1 MFEKHGV
8 KGDIARII
16 LYGLGLASISSMVYL
31 AGPFIEFGGWRPLD
45 NHIVREIVIV
55 LLVAVAAAIGG
66 FSYWRRR
73 KKAGSLADGIVG
85 DAADEDDS
93 LVLSERMKD
102 ALATLKKSAGGG
114 STYLYD
120 LPWYAII
127 GPPGS
132 GKTTALVNSGLRFP
146 LSGGATPEA
155 IAGAG
160 GTRYCDWW
168 FAEDAVFIDTAGR
181 YTTQDSDASLDKR
194 SWFAFLDLLK
204 KHRPRQPING
214 VLVAISIQDI
224 LLLPPEERAAHA
236 RAIRARLLELHDRL
250 KVDFPVYAVFTK
262 ADLIAGFTEFFAN
275 LDGEKLRSVFGA
287 TFQTADKKRNLVADV
302 PREFDALIER
312 LNQNM
317 LDRLQEE
324 PNPANRV
331 ALYGFPAQIA
341 ALKRPVH
348 DFLNAIFEPTRYHS
362 NANLRGFYFTS
373 GTQEGTPIDQLIN
386 ALVKN
391 FGARDVGGL
400 GFAGLGKSFFLFD
413 LIEKVIIGEA
423 AWVSTDASAVRR
435 AMILKTSAFAL
446 IAAISVGASFLMWK
460 SYSANAQLVAAADA
474 FAREYAADPA
484 YPLTRQVVVEDRDYG
499 KTLDLLQKLRN
510 APTGYAHR
518 DEPETFFESWGFGQ
532 RARLVSASTA
542 AYRLGLERLLRPR
555 LLYRLEETLEEH
567 RDDPGFIYEALKV
580 YMMLGHVA
588 QPIDRELILSWERR
602 DWRENLFRGPLK
614 ESADALEAHLDALLE
629 LDNGDLLVQ
638 PNQTL
643 IEESQKTLARLKLS
657 ERAYEL
663 LKSQAR
669 TLKISDWSAVS
680 AGGLLFDQ
688 LFEEASGKD
697 LDTIRV
703 PGFFTYDGFK
713 SGFLQRLPGIADRV
727 KQERWVLGKLGA
739 EEALADQYRALG
751 NDLLALYGRDFDAAW
766 RDALARLKMKRL
778 NADKPRY
785 KALGAATAS
794 NSPIKALFE
803 SINEETALTKDRR
816 AKKDGAA
823 KEATAPQVVTTDLF
837 PGRGDRPPGE
847 EIEKRFLPFHVW
859 LDGSGTR
866 KPIDELLAE
875 LNDIKDNL
883 VTSATLPENSPQA
896 NAALA
901 QQLKKFRGTADRLP
915 EPFRVMLT
923 GSADAFDRAVVDQE
937 LARLSSAFGEQVA
950 SACQQV
956 VPGRYPFTKGTSNEI
971 ALADFGR
978 LFGPNGIFDSFFK
991 QTLGKYVDVAKSPWS
1006 YRPEYA
1012 LTAKLSAATLREFQR
1027 AAQIRDA
1034 FFPTG
1039 GNMPNISLTV
1049 YPPPLTGQGV
1059 VAKLETNGQE
1069 VATTAGTS
1077 VVPRAIQ
1084 WPGAG
1089 GGRSAVTLSVEPTQL
1104 AQNQALL
1111 PNGFQQQSAAPA
1123 APIVLERFGAWSF
1136 FRLLDAAGRSY
1147 SGDRLNAAFSLGKRT
1162 LSFGFQAGSTL
1173 RPLTLPALSEFR
1185 CPSQL

>member
-1 MFEKHGV
+1 MIDKPGI
-8 KGDIARII
+8 KGDILRIV
-16 LYGLGLASISSMVYL
+16 LYGLGFASISGIVYV
-31 AGPFIEFGGWRPLD
+31 AGPFIDIGGWKPLD
-45 NHIVREIVIV
+45 NAIIRDIVIV
-55 LLVAVAAAIGG
+55 LLIATAGAAGG
-66 FSYWRRR
+66 LSFWRRR
-73 KKAGSLADGIVG
+73 KKAAALTDGIAN
-85 DAADEDDS
+85 DAEGEDDS
-93 LVLSERMKD
+93 QVLAGRMQD
-102 ALATLKKSAGGG
+102 ALATLKKSAKGG

-120 LPWYAII
+120 LPWYIII

-181 YTTQDSDASLDKR
+181 YTMQDSDAALDNR

-204 KHRPRQPING
+204 KNRPRQPING
-214 VLVAISIQDI
+214 VLVAISIEDV
-224 LLLPPEERAAHA
+224 LLLPAQERAAHA
-236 RAIRARLLELHDRL
+236 RAIRARLLELHERL

-262 ADLIAGFTEFFAN
+262 MDLIAGFTEFFAD
-275 LDGEKLRSVFGA
+275 LGGDRLRSVFGA
-287 TFQTADKKRNLVADV
+287 TFQTTDKKLNLVSEA
-302 PREFDALIER
+302 PREFDAVIER
-312 LNQNM
+312 LNLNM

-331 ALYGFPAQIA
+331 LLYGFPAQMA

-391 FGARDVGGL
+391 FGARDVGAL
-400 GFAGLGKSFFLFD
+400 GFRGLGKSFFLYD
-413 LIEKVIIGEA
+413 LVEKIIIGEA
-423 AWVSTDASAVRR
+423 AWVSTDPAAVRR
-435 AMILKTSAFAL
+435 ALILKISAFAL
-446 IAAISVGASFLMWK
+446 IGMITVGAGFMMWK
-460 SYSANAQLVAAADA
+460 SYSANVELAAAA
-474 FAREYAADPA
+474 ATAAREYAADPNYA
-484 YPLTRQVVVEDRDYG
+484 LTHQSVVEDRDYEKVLG
-499 KTLDLLQKLRN
+499 LLQKLRD
-510 APTGYAHR
+510 APTSYTHQS
-518 DEPETFFESWGFGQ
+518 DSPSFFEGLGFGQ
-532 RARLVSASTA
+532 RARLASASAA
-542 AYRLGLERLLRPR
+542 AYHIGLERLLRPR
-555 LLYRLEETLEEH
+555 LLYRLEEELEAH
-567 RDDPGFIYEALKV
+567 RDDPAFLYDALKV
-580 YMMLGHVA
+580 YMMIGHVA
-588 QPIDRELILSWERR
+588 RPIDRDLIVAWERN
-602 DWRENLFRGPLK
+602 DWQKLFRGPMTDTAK
-614 ESADALEAHLDALLE
+614 ALEQHLDALLD
-629 LDNGDLLVQ
+629 LDDGEAFVH

-643 IEESQKTLARLKLS
+643 IEDSQKTLARLRLS
-657 ERAYEL
+657 ERAYAL

-669 TLKISDWSAVS
+669 ALQIPDWIAVG

-688 LFEEASGKD
+688 LFEEAHGRD
-697 LDTIRV
+697 LDIIRV
-703 PGFFTYDGFK
+703 PGFFTYEGFRT
-713 SGFLQRLPGIADRV
+713 GLLQRLPGIAEKVR
-727 KQERWVLGKLGA
+727 QERWVLGKLA
-739 EEALADQYRALG
+739 EDDATNDLYRTLG
-751 NDLLALYGRDFDAAW
+751 NDLLALYGRDFEAAW
-766 RDALARLKMKRL
+766 REALAQLKMKRL

-794 NSPIKALFE
+794 NSPLKLLFE
-803 SINEETALTKDRR
+803 SIVAETALTRERKP
-816 AKKDGAA
+816 KKEDGDG
-823 KEATAPQVVTTDLF
+823 KGGSGPRLIISEIF

-847 EIEKRFLPFHVW
+847 EIEKAFLPLQIW

-866 KPIDELLAE
+866 RPIDEMLAE

-883 VTSATLPENSPQA
+883 ITSATLPENSPQA

-915 EPFRVMLT
+915 EPFRAMLT
-923 GSADAFDRAVVDQE
+923 NSADALDRAVIDSE
-937 LARLSSAFGEQVA
+937 LEHLSAAFAEQVA

-956 VPGRYPFTKGTSNEI
+956 VPGRYPFVKGATSEI

-991 QTLGKYVDVAKSPWS
+991 QALAKYVDSSKIVWT
-1006 YRPEYA
+1006 YRSAFP

-1039 GNMPNISLTV
+1039 GNLPNIALTV
-1049 YPPPLTGQGV
+1049 YPPPLSGPGM

-1069 VATTAGTS
+1069 VSTSAGTS
-1077 VVPRAIQ
+1077 VVPRSIQ

-1089 GGRSAVTLSVEPTQL
+1089 GGRSAVSLSVEPD
-1104 AQNQALL
+1104 QNPAISV
-1111 PNGFQQQSAAPA
+1111 GFQQPAAQ
-1123 APIVLERFGAWSF
+1123 APIVLERFGAWSL
-1136 FRLLDAAGRSY
+1136 FRLLDAASRSY
-1147 SGDRLNAAFSLGKRT
+1147 SGDQLNASFSLGKRT
-1162 LSFGFQAGSTL
+1162 VAFSFQAGSTL
-1173 RPLTLPALSEFR
+1173 KPLTLPALSEIR